1 MTPRKAVL
9 LALAA
14 TFGGFALF
22 AWSGTGPRTISYEGS
37 WVQATPA
44 EFKAAAAEV
53 AADYAKADQ
62 NIAGILVYDK
72 ECEARGTV
80 PTNIKQYAAR
90 YLKTRKAQV
99 TAEIDTLYA
108 KANKAA
114 KLEKTSREIGLI
126 VWCHLVEP
134 EMTQA
139 FKQAAKFGNL

>member
-22 AWSGTGPRTISYEGS
+22 AWSGTRVSTRVMRAHGCRPPRPSS
-37 WVQATPA
+37 RQPRPRSRPNTPRSIRTSPVSSSTTRNA
-44 EFKAAAAEV
+44 SAWGA
-53 AADYAKADQ
+53 
-62 NIAGILVYDK
+62 
-72 ECEARGTV
+72 V
-80 PTNIKQYAAR
+80 PTNMKQYAAR

-99 TAEIDTLYA
+99 TAEIDKLYA

-134 EMTQA
+134 EMTKA
-139 FKQAAKFGNL
+139 FKQAAKVGNL